1 MAVGYSLHFFFF
13 HNACFLTE
21 ARNHLRRMREDQV
34 RDGQTVVSLWEDVLM
49 SERNKLG
56 DECKRLLNKE
66 QWRWWLGWNAIWKIK
81 EVLKKHSL
89 YTLYNYFFILHLFLL
104 CMHYLF
110 LVWTVYEQV
119 CIAALDCQRIDIS
132 EVNT

>member
-1 MAVGYSLHFFFF
+1 MLSHNFGSRIQLKLTFIFYF

-21 ARNHLRRMREDQV
+21 ARNHLRKLREDQV

-66 QWRWWLGWNAIWKIK
+66 Q
-81 EVLKKHSL
+81 
-89 YTLYNYFFILHLFLL
+89 
-104 CMHYLF
+104 
-110 LVWTVYEQV
+110 
-119 CIAALDCQRIDIS
+119 
-132 EVNT
+132 

>member
-1 MAVGYSLHFFFF
+1 MTREQHVFKVLILTVGYRLNAAYIYFYF

-56 DECKRLLNKE
+56 DECKRMLNKE
-66 QWRWWLGWNAIWKIK
+66 Q
-81 EVLKKHSL
+81 
-89 YTLYNYFFILHLFLL
+89 
-104 CMHYLF
+104 
-110 LVWTVYEQV
+110 
-119 CIAALDCQRIDIS
+119 
-132 EVNT
+132 

>member
-1 MAVGYSLHFFFF
+1 MIDFLTTHKKIEGSNMLSHNFGSRIQLKLTLIFYF

-66 QWRWWLGWNAIWKIK
+66 Q
-81 EVLKKHSL
+81 
-89 YTLYNYFFILHLFLL
+89 
-104 CMHYLF
+104 
-110 LVWTVYEQV
+110 
-119 CIAALDCQRIDIS
+119 
-132 EVNT
+132 